1 MHILNKILLTINACV
16 SVAAL
21 FYGYY
26 GIAGFHS
33 TVVATMLAIH
43 FAAEAH
49 KARKEKGQ

>member
-33 TVVATMLAIH
+33 TIVASMLAVH
-43 FAAEAH
+43 FAGVAH
-49 KARKEKGQ
+49 KANKGE